1 MDKITNIKTN
11 LITGF
16 LGSGKTS
23 AVLHLMSQKPKGEK
37 WAVLVNEFGSIGIDG
52 AIYKA
57 KGIEVKEIPGGCMC
71 CAAGVPMRVAIN
83 NLIKEV
89 RPQRLLIEASGLG
102 HPKRVLDT
110 LRSEHFKE
118 ALTLQASI
126 CLIDPRNL
134 LDARYT
140 THEIFIDQIA
150 IADILVANKIDQCDA
165 DTLKNFEQY
174 AAKLYPKKARLIK
187 TSFGKIDAQVLNI
200 QQDSERKAQKPDL
213 HKFTPHK
220 IRSISTSESSA
231 SPQKPKD
238 GYDTVSVTLNKNL
251 IFDSKKLSKLFT
263 SLEAERIKAV
273 MRTDKG
279 WMIFNIHKENTE
291 TIAADSTKESRIEII
306 SAHLHSEKPRDAITI
321 KKLAM
326 NCISDTNN

>member
-23 AVLHLMSQKPKGEK
+23 AVLHLMSQKPKGEI

-150 IADILVANKIDQCDA
+150 VADILVANKVDQCDA
-165 DTLKNFEQY
+165 DTLKNFDQY
-174 AAKLYPKKARLIK
+174 AAKLNPKKAHLIK
-187 TSFGKIDAQVLNI
+187 TSFGEIDAQVLNT
-200 QQDSERKAQKPDL
+200 QLDSERKAQNPDL
-213 HKFTPHK
+213 HSAPPK
-220 IRSISTSESSA
+220 ILSISTSESSL
-231 SPQKPKD
+231 QKPKD
-238 GYDTVSVTLNKNL
+238 GYNTASVTLNKDL
-251 IFDSKKLSKLFT
+251 IFNSKKLSKLFT

-273 MRTDKG
+273 MHTDKG
-279 WMIFNIHKENTE
+279 WMIFNIHRNNTQI
-291 TIAADSTKESRIEII
+291 IATDSANESRIEII
-306 SAHLHSEKPRDAITI
+306 SAQTKQAVDPI
-321 KKLAM
+321 KIKELVM
-326 NCISDTNN
+326 NCITDKNS